1 MSMDKVKSV
10 PFAIFETEEGQFI
23 GKFHVEDRTKAIRV
37 RNYLEEQVKIL
48 RGEQSKCHRLRTILE
63 NRGVKRHGRRERKI

>member
-1 MSMDKVKSV
+1 MDDVKSV
-10 PFAIFETEEGQFI
+10 PFAIFETLNGELV
-23 GKFHVEDRTKAIRV
+23 GKFHVEDRAKAIRI

-63 NRGVKRHGRRERKI
+63 NRGIKSHGRRMARY